1 METNGMA
8 CRSVI
13 TIKESVI
20 IVRCNEF
27 CLTDKKQPLKSYRQ
41 CHVITL
47 ERKYRCYRD
56 CYEKI
61 QFRADATNGN
71 PTCEIETVARNA
83 HKTVTEKKK
92 KRKAHHSLSIHKLLC
107 QIWFQYVERKYE
119 RERERKGEGRRRERQ
134 CELRVAW
141 IKWRS
146 RVRGTNAFNV
156 NPNISL
162 STWKKKCRQRA

>member
-1 METNGMA
+1 MNFVWLTKSNRA
-8 CRSVI
+8 AQ
-13 TIKESVI
+13 I
-20 IVRCNEF
+20 IPSMSRDN
-27 CLTDKKQPLKSYRQ
+27 DISAKIPLLSR
-41 CHVITL
+41 L
-47 ERKYRCYRD
+47 LW
-56 CYEKI
+56 KI

-92 KRKAHHSLSIHKLLC
+92 KRKAHRSLSIHKLLC
-107 QIWFQYVERKYE
+107 QTWFQYVERKYE
-119 RERERKGEGRRRERQ
+119 RERERKREGRRRERQ